1 MSEPK
6 LNASQ
11 RAAMA
16 KATQTF
22 EADEYIVREGDTTRE
37 MYMMIHGKVA
47 VLKGEEKVAEISE
60 PYSYFGEMSALLGE
74 PRSATVRAIEKSE
87 FMVIPGDKFETL
99 IDVNPVIGKKVMQTL
114 AERLAS
120 MNKERLALIDE
131 ATKARRKVA
140 QDAGAAAG
148 DYKRFLY
155 ASALIFEKYKLPQVA
170 ELVKFGKES
179 SLLASHSARLDL
191 DDRFFQCNPLIL
203 ELHQAKNKK

>member
-1 MSEPK
+1 
-6 LNASQ
+6 
-11 RAAMA
+11 MA

-22 EADEYIVREGDTTRE
+22 EAGQVLVSEGDTTRD

-47 VLKGEEKVAEISE
+47 VFKGEDQVAEITE

-74 PRSATVRAIEKSE
+74 PRSATVKAIEKSE

-120 MNKERLALIDE
+120 MNKERLALIDA
-131 ATKARRKVA
+131 ATEARRKIA
-140 QDAGAAAG
+140 TSAIEAAG

-155 ASALIFEKYKLPQVA
+155 ATALIFEKYKLPQVA
-170 ELVKFGKES
+170 QLVKFGKDS
-179 SLLASHSARLDL
+179 SLLSSHSARLDL
-191 DDRFFQCNPLIL
+191 DERHFQCNALIL
-203 ELHQAKNKK
+203 ELHKAKNKK